1 MFAAGTG
8 TEAEMMAAAG
18 TGTGGEETPDDT
30 VADAALMEL
39 DASEEDKELVAVA
52 VVAVLAASRETAQQD
67 DTELDAALA
76 LSAALSAEADDA
88 ALEQALQSSTEYTDA
103 TPAPSPESAEAGV
116 YIPFETPKS
125 RLSNA
130 PAVAA
135 SSTQSMTAAGTGI
148 GAGVLAA
155 GGAGAAVGGVA
166 FVAAAPIAAA
176 SIGFGTPVTSP
187 NNTEH
192 TRTIH
197 NTTVHA
203 IIHVRMSGINVR
215 TYRFGWDHCWQHG
228 RRHDGSCRGG
238 DPVVGSGSRAAERWC
253 CGYEH
258 FNYSRHGCAGF
269 GGRRGHVVSGC
280 RRGGGGL
287 WGQILLCETESCR
300 TQRRRWRRWEKWRRR
315 RQRGLRR
322 SCVRRWWRRW
332 RAC

>member
-1 MFAAGTG
+1 MSAAGTG
-8 TEAEMMAAAG
+8 TEAEEMAAAG

-39 DASEEDKELVAVA
+39 DASEEYKE
-52 VVAVLAASRETAQQD
+52 LAASRKTAQQD

-88 ALEQALQSSTEYTDA
+88 ALEQALQSSTEDTDA

-116 YIPFETPKS
+116 DIPFETPKS
-125 RLSNA
+125 LLSNA

-135 SSTQSMTAAGTGI
+135 SSTPSMTAAGTGI

-155 GGAGAAVGGVA
+155 GGAGAAVGGVT

-197 NTTVHA
+197 NTTMHA
-203 IIHVRMSGINVR
+203 TIHARMFGINVR

-228 RRHDGSCRGG
+228 CRHDGSCRGG

-258 FNYSRHGCAGF
+258 FNYSRHGCAVF

-280 RRGGGGL
+280 RRRG
-287 WGQILLCETESCR
+287 GQILLCETESCR
-300 TQRRRWRRWEKWRRR
+300 GQRRRWRRWKKWRRR